1 MWWEVGVTSFQLL
14 WNQEGG
20 QHPSSYC
27 KIRRVGQLSS
37 SYCEI
42 RRLGP
47 FPSPGDLPNPGIK
60 PGSPTLQADA
70 LTSEP
75 PEKPLKVTSYHLC
88 HIMCHNWHLIMF
100 TMFNGLEVSHRSSLP
115 SRGENHTGVTGGCA
129 TELLSGKW
137 GLEPCHTASLS
148 PGTFFFQLPLLPHG
162 IVLFHESQV
171 MKIGNTLTLPSGS
184 SSQYVMIKSFQF
196 SLLSSM

>member
-1 MWWEVGVTSFQLL
+1 MKSLSCVQLFATL
-14 WNQEGG
+14 WTVSYQAPPSMGFSRQEYWSG
-20 QHPSSYC
+20 
-27 KIRRVGQLSS
+27 L
-37 SYCEI
+37 
-42 RRLGP
+42 P

-115 SRGENHTGVTGGCA
+115 SRGEDHTGVTGGCA

-137 GLEPCHTASLS
+137 GLEPCHTASLQPRHLLFPAAIVATWNCS
-148 PGTFFFQLPLLPHG
+148 VSWVSSYENWKYFDLTLRVQLTVCYDQVLSVFSTFFNVSLNFQ
-162 IVLFHESQV
+162 
-171 MKIGNTLTLPSGS
+171 
-184 SSQYVMIKSFQF
+184 
-196 SLLSSM
+196 